1 MKKLKI
7 FVLLLMTSSI
17 CSAQLIATN
26 YITSPYIKASNLM
39 TDTTL
44 IVQKYRTIQLQ
55 NGRSDFNFDGT
66 YETNDSYYSL
76 SSPNG
81 LLHVS
86 YASSRPI
93 DNFQEYID
101 GWAETFY
108 WADTYEIHKEVI
120 ESPTKYAGFFFVKSS
135 YGRNSNITIFI
146 SNKADNKLLISFV
159 STNLSTTEKVN
170 WARDYIA
177 NTNFK

>member
-101 GWAETFY
+101 GWAETFIGL
-108 WADTYEIHKEVI
+108 TPMKF
-120 ESPTKYAGFFFVKSS
+120 TK
-135 YGRNSNITIFI
+135 
-146 SNKADNKLLISFV
+146 KL
-159 STNLSTTEKVN
+159 
-170 WARDYIA
+170 
-177 NTNFK
+177 

>member
-1 MKKLKI
+1 MKTLKI
-7 FVLLLMTSSI
+7 FVLLLMYSTI

-44 IVQKYRTIQLQ
+44 IVQKYSAIQVQ
-55 NGRSDFNFDGT
+55 NGSDDLDFDGE
-66 YETNDSYYSL
+66 YGTNDSYYSL

-146 SNKADNKLLISFV
+146 SKKADNKLLISFV